1 MRVRQG
7 EKLKTGLKVYFTK
20 CCLLHDINI
29 SHDCLCNFN
38 LQVEVKHTQSGRNKA
53 GAEED
58 TANTRKLKFN
68 LNINEVGSYCQHVLF
83 YSIYLTDIF
92 IHESQKAKCTLLIK
106 IKGLNS

>member
-1 MRVRQG
+1 MRQG

-29 SHDCLCNFN
+29 SHDCLCHFN
-38 LQVEVKHTQSGRNKA
+38 LQVEVKRTQSGRNKA

-68 LNINEVGSYCQHVLF
+68 LNINEVVSYCQHVLF
-83 YSIYLTDIF
+83 YSIYLTAIF